1 MLDKEKTKEIE
12 ELKNQMLQLKEEVS
26 FIKVNESKYMSKIN
40 ETNGSSMSQFDATM
54 TEKGIIVL
62 NNQQLRRFLL
72 KIQ

>member
-62 NNQQLRRFLL
+62 NNQQLRRSLL